1 MPATTLGPRVKAMRL
16 RQGLTLETLAQRTGL
31 TRSFLSKVER
41 SATTPSITTALKLA
55 SAFGIGVGQLLGEAT
70 DLHAV
75 SVLRM
80 ADRRSFMGGG
90 PDDYTP
96 LAPGRP
102 LKAMEPFLVTPPLEF
117 REGPLG
123 RHSGDEFMLVLKG
136 RVELS
141 FDGRSIV
148 LEAGDT
154 AYFDASLPHRSRS
167 LGSRPAEV
175 LTVIATPSA
184 ETPEET

>member
-1 MPATTLGPRVKAMRL
+1 MRTEPALGPRVKALRL
-16 RQGLTLETLAQRTGL
+16 RHGLTLEALAQRTGL

-55 SAFGIGVGQLLGEAT
+55 AAFGIGVGQLLGEAKDEST
-70 DLHAV
+70 V
-75 SVLRM
+75 SVLRV

-102 LKAMEPFLVTPPLEF
+102 LKAMEPFLVTPPMEF
-117 REGPLG
+117 REGPMG
-123 RHSGDEFMLVLKG
+123 RHAGDEFVLVLKG
-136 RVELS
+136 RMELS
-141 FDGRSIV
+141 FDGRSII

-175 LTVIATPSA
+175 LVVVAVPHEDSK
-184 ETPEET
+184 

>member
-1 MPATTLGPRVKAMRL
+1 MLATTLGPRVKALRL
-16 RQGLTLETLAQRTGL
+16 RHGMTLEALAQRTGL

-41 SATTPSITTALKLA
+41 AATTPSITTALKLA
-55 SAFGIGVGQLLGEAT
+55 GAFGIGLGQLLGET
-70 DLHAV
+70 KDEGTV
-75 SVLRM
+75 SVLRV
-80 ADRRSFMGGG
+80 AERRSFMGGG

-123 RHSGDEFMLVLKG
+123 HHAGDEFVLVLKG
-136 RVELS
+136 RMELS

-148 LEAGDT
+148 LGPGDS

-167 LGSRPAEV
+167 LGGRPAQV
-175 LTVIATPSA
+175 LIVVAIPPDDLA
-184 ETPEET
+184 